1 MRLRNLLVGVRD
13 IGALIGTPAR
23 RHLANQGSKT
33 AEKGQSD
40 AAQQGYQRTI
50 LHNKLQP
57 SRNEMPEKWCFQGT
71 SCEANSP
78 PWKSR
83 LGQSPSAPG
92 SVMCPNCGAPMVR
105 RMAKRGYRSGKRFWG
120 CSQY

>member
-71 SCEANSP
+71 SCEANSL

-83 LGQSPSAPG
+83 LGNFDGPDLTCSRRRDRSANN
-92 SVMCPNCGAPMVR
+92 SQTCRAPFSYDETR
-105 RMAKRGYRSGKRFWG
+105 RS
-120 CSQY
+120 